1 MRIGIDVK
9 TIAVHGAGISAALL
23 AVLPRLVEQTPG
35 LEWVAIGP
43 AAAMDSLPAAV
54 RRERLELVRGIGGI
68 RLPVYD
74 QFQLRLATRRH
85 RLDAFYS
92 PYFDAPVFLSI
103 PTIVTMHDAV
113 HFRFAGLYPRAQRAY
128 YQRLMRIHAARAAA
142 VVTVSSFSRDEIAA
156 CTGMDPS
163 RLHVV
168 PNALPASCRRPK
180 DGPDAARLARY
191 GLPPRYVL
199 YPGGVEPRKNLA
211 RLLGGYATFRR
222 RVSDAPGLVLT
233 GARERYAP
241 IGPIID
247 RLDLGDALRFTGR
260 VADDDMPHVYAGA
273 SAVVYPSLYE
283 GFGLPLLEAMA
294 AEVPVACSNRSSLPE
309 IGGDAA
315 WYFDPESEEAIA
327 AGLERVTA
335 DQALRDRLVAAG
347 RARVAGYSGDASADR
362 LASILIRV
370 LGPS

>member
-23 AVLPRLVEQTPG
+23 AMLPRLVEQTPG
-35 LEWVAIGP
+35 LEWVAVGP
-43 AAAMDSLPAAV
+43 AAAMDSLPDAV

-74 QFQLRLATRRH
+74 QFQLRLAARRH

-113 HFRFAGLYPRAQRAY
+113 HFRFPHLYPVTQRFY
-128 YQRLMRIHAARAAA
+128 YQALMRLHSRRAAA
-142 VVTVSSFSRDEIAA
+142 VVTDSRFSADELAA
-156 CTGMDPS
+156 CLGMDRE

-168 PNALPASCRRPK
+168 PLGLPASFRRPA
-180 DGPDAARLARY
+180 GGADAVRLAGY
-191 GLPPRYVL
+191 GLPDRYVL

-211 RLLGGYATFRR
+211 RLLEGYATFHR
-222 RVSDAPGLVLT
+222 RVPDAPALVLT
-233 GARERYAP
+233 GARDRYAP
-241 IGPIID
+241 LQPTIE
-247 RLDLGDALRFTGR
+247 RLGIGDALRFPGR
-260 VADDDMPHVYAGA
+260 VAGDDMPHVYGGA

-309 IGGDAA
+309 IGGEAA

-327 AGLERVTA
+327 AGLERVTC
-335 DQALRDRLVAAG
+335 DEVLRGQLVAAG
-347 RARVAGYSGDASADR
+347 RARVAGYSIEASADR
-362 LASILIRV
+362 LASILNRV